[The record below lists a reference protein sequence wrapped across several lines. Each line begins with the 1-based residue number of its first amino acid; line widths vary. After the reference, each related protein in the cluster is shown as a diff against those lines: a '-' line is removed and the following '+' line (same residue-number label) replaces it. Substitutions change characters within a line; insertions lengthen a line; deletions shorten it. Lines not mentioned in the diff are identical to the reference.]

1 MALANHPTQHSSRNL
16 QADFTDGCEHDDGG
30 LLQFPNDLH
39 VLIDRA
45 KRYRD
50 GPPIL
55 GQQRLEVLDHAW
67 RAYDKRTNRQ
77 IGVQSKLVRRAGVDA
92 ESQLVP
98 ELCSEKVA
106 QAKLLFNDKQMV
118 GGVESVAVHERAAEA
133 PGVSTRVF

>member
-50 GPPIL
+50 GRPIP

-77 IGVQSKLVRRAGVDA
+77 IGVQSKLVCRAGLDA

-98 ELCSEKVA
+98 QLCSEKVA

-118 GGVESVAVHERAAEA
+118 GGLSQ
-133 PGVSTRVF
+133 